1 MQSKAVLEL
10 LGDSGDARRRYA
22 KHGQRYRRLASAS
35 CRPRAGHADDAERRL
50 VQHGAACVVE
60 TGEVSDRGRHR
71 HVRDID
77 IVADIAG
84 GER

>member
-50 VQHGAACVVE
+50 VQH
-60 TGEVSDRGRHR
+60 
-71 HVRDID
+71 VRLVLLRPARSVTEGVID
-77 IVADIAG
+77 MSATLT
-84 GER
+84 